1 MPKIIDKLKS
11 LIFELYCRKIL
22 FNGKWYR
29 TTNRE
34 VDFRG
39 ISPFKHYKKFGWKQG
54 RHPSAIF
61 TEEKY
66 QIIAKDFIKGSYN
79 PVEDCID
86 RFRLGRIKRSDL
98 KTLLRESTI
107 KDSDSQSLKSGLS
120 ISGYL
125 KSEVGLGQAAR
136 NIVTA
141 ADSAEIP
148 VSLHDLPLKNKDS
161 DTSYAYRVQEL
172 RDRRINL
179 FIIAIPEIPSRKY
192 ELRSGVK
199 SILYPFWEL
208 SKIPLDLKPYIDQY
222 DEIWAPSQFIASMF
236 SGYDKKVILV
246 KQPVITPE
254 VCKNHISDNHLNF
267 LTYYDFDSF
276 ITRKNIKAPIMA
288 FQEAFPSQC
297 DVSLTVKARGKDD
310 KGARQ
315 WLQEKAA
322 GDSRIKII
330 DKTVTR
336 ADVDRLIMECDA
348 FISLHRSEGFGFGAA
363 EALAAGKAVISTDYS
378 GTTDFITQE
387 TGYPISY
394 DLISLKEGDYP
405 YWQDQAWADPH
416 LESAVEA
423 LRRVY
428 HNREEAAQKGLV
440 GRQLIIEKYSPAVIG
455 TFINKLISE

>member
-1 MPKIIDKLKS
+1 MHIRNITSYLLS
-11 LIFELYCRKIL
+11 ECITYNL
-22 FNGKWYR
+22 FNSSWYKIS
-29 TTNRE
+29 NRDI
-34 VDFRG
+34 DFSD
-39 ISPFKHYKKFGWKQG
+39 ISPLKHYKKYGWKQG
-54 RHPSAIF
+54 RAPSPLF
-61 TEEKY
+61 DENRY
-66 QIIAKDFIKGSYN
+66 QKIAPDFIKGSRN
-79 PVEDCID
+79 PIEDCID
-86 RFRLGRIKRSDL
+86 RLQTGRIKRTDL
-98 KTLLRESTI
+98 KRLLRETPKRTPEDQI
-107 KDSDSQSLKSGLS
+107 LKSGLS

-136 NIVTA
+136 NIVA
-141 ADSAEIP
+141 AMDLALIRS
-148 VSLHDLPLKNKDS
+148 SLHDLPLKGRDS
-161 DTSYAYRVQEL
+161 DRSYADRVQEY
-172 RDRRINL
+172 RDRKNNL
-179 FIIAIPEIPSRKY
+179 VVIAIPEIPSRKY

-208 SKIPLDLKPYIDQY
+208 SKIPSDLKSYIDQY
-222 DEIWAPSQFIASMF
+222 DEIWAPSDFVASMF
-236 SGYDKKVILV
+236 SGYGKKVILV
-246 KQPVITPE
+246 KQPVIAPE
-254 VCKNHISDNHLNF
+254 VCKNHDSENHLSF

-288 FQEAFPSQC
+288 FQEAFPSQR
-297 DVSLTVKARGKDD
+297 DVSMTVKARGKDD

-336 ADVDRLIMECDA
+336 ADVDKLVMECDA

-405 YWQDQAWADPH
+405 YWQDQVWADPH
-416 LESAVEA
+416 LGSAVEA
-423 LRRVY
+423 MRRIY
-428 HNREEAAQKGLV
+428 HHRDEARNKGLL
-440 GRQLIIEKYSPAVIG
+440 GRSLIMEKYSPSVIG
-455 TFINKLISE
+455 NQIKELISD